1 MAAALNTD
9 VSIIIINYNSV
20 EYTINCVNSV
30 LEKTDK
36 KLNYKII
43 IVDNNSNVD
52 DKKQLNQ
59 FEQNPLVKLVYS
71 KINLGFAGGNAL
83 GVQHGDGKYFFFLN
97 NDCVLLKDAVSVFYT
112 YCLNNPQIGIV
123 SCYTKSEDGD
133 LQYNY
138 SHFPTIS
145 SKFFGVSISKLF
157 NNLNYPVK
165 NDIYKT
171 PFKVDLVGGSVMFVN
186 AKVYGLIGGFDTT
199 YFLYSEEEDLAL
211 RTTKAGYGVE
221 IIPQILIQHFGGR
234 STEKSLAIKKE
245 FYISFFYF
253 YRKHYGFI
261 KTQLLKKYLFIKLIR
276 KFYKKDVLKIIG
288 FIIGGAHL
296 KHSLRHKQK
305 GNF

>member
-1 MAAALNTD
+1 MNKEIS
-9 VSIIIINYNSV
+9 VIIINYNSV
-20 EYTINCVNSV
+20 KYTINCVNSV

-36 KLNYKII
+36 NLNYEII
-43 IVDNNSNVD
+43 IVDNNSNAD
-52 DKKQLNQ
+52 DKTQLKQ
-59 FEQNPLVKLVYS
+59 FEQNPLIKLVFS

-83 GVQHGDGKYFFFLN
+83 GVQHGKGKYFFFLN
-97 NDCVLLKDAVSVFYT
+97 NDCVLLKDGLSIFYNH
-112 YCLNNPQIGIV
+112 CLNNPQTGIV

-145 SKFFGVSISKLF
+145 SKFFGITFSKLF
-157 NNLNYPVK
+157 NKVNYPIK
-165 NDIYKT
+165 KDIYKD

-186 AKVYGLIGGFDTT
+186 AKTYGLIGGFDTT

-211 RTTKAGYGVE
+211 RITNAGYDVV
-221 IIPQILIQHFGGR
+221 IIPQILIQHFGGK

-245 FYISFFYF
+245 FYISFLYF

-261 KTQLLKKYLFIKLIR
+261 KTQLLKKYLFLKLIR
-276 KFYKKDVLKIIG
+276 KFYLKDVLKLIG
-288 FIIGGAHL
+288 FILGGAHL

-305 GNF
+305 VNF